1 MRVMLVGY
9 GRMGR
14 EIEGILI
21 DRGHTVSTRID
32 ADPDKGDHGEITD
45 NLLAECDMV
54 IEFSLAP
61 AVLPHVKAYSRAGT
75 PAVIGTTG
83 WEQDREQ
90 VKSTVENSGGTLLW
104 GSNFSI
110 GAHILLALTQKA
122 AEIAGSIDEYDI
134 FVHETHHTGKKDS
147 PSGTA
152 LTIAKRI
159 LDSCGSKHTIV
170 TEALHRQIE
179 PGELHVSSSR
189 GGSVPGTHS
198 VFLDSEAD
206 TVELRHTAR
215 SRRGFALGAVKAAEW
230 LKDRKGFL
238 QIEDFITDLIRGGF

>member
-1 MRVMLVGY
+1 MRVLLVGY

-14 EIEGILI
+14 EIETILTA
-21 DRGHTVSTRID
+21 RGHTVSSRID
-32 ADPDKGDHGEITD
+32 AAPDKGDHGEVTENILND
-45 NLLAECDMV
+45 CDMA

-61 AVLPHVKAYSRAGT
+61 AVLPHVKAYARAGI

-83 WEQDREQ
+83 WDKDREQ
-90 VKSTVENSGGTLLW
+90 VKETVEQSGNTLLW

-110 GAHILLALTQKA
+110 GAHILFMLTAKA
-122 AEIAGSIDEYDI
+122 AEIAGSLEEYDI

-159 LDSCGSKHTIV
+159 LDSCSSKHTTV
-170 TEALHRQIE
+170 TEALHRQID

-215 SRRGFALGAVKAAEW
+215 SRKGFALGAVKAAEW
-230 LKDRKGFL
+230 LKDRKGFF
-238 QIEDFITDLIRGGF
+238 QVEDFITDLIQGG